1 MSKYKLTELLNEY
14 IGGGR
19 IGTLK
24 ISFRDLVDRMEELE
38 KSDEVI
44 VREKSGPSGDGK
56 VNREFEVVA
65 RDSAVPGGNKQE
77 RGFTVYDYKFGFD
90 PGDIDNYEEEYNFSV
105 GGNDID
111 LARKLIGDIEPF
123 GIGENGHVEDFAD
136 EIKEEAI
143 KEPINLKDALDRYSF
158 GEILDT
164 AAEHYEED
172 GEKDMALLARQT
184 AAKFRKMLDDFDG
197 GIKEEKKMDADEVI
211 AIIKMMNP
219 DAKEDLLKKI
229 ADMGK
234 KVDEIE
240 EISSLKVEVDK
251 DEVKMHLDQYRK
263 GAIDGDDL
271 AQAIEEIV
279 FGEIKA
285 PGMKE
290 STGPSA
296 KAETEDDVV
305 NVDKVAGPSAKGKG
319 YSSAVDAERSESGKE
334 QDDITQT
341 TKPMYK
347 ESLKISEIA
356 ENMYI
361 DDDEFEM
368 EMVID
373 RAKEIAPILKG
384 IDMDIIVDFVKTHR
398 QDIRGASDEEIRDEF
413 ENFRSVNY
421 DYIDEDL
428 KQHFKRFK

>member
-1 MSKYKLTELLNEY
+1 MSKYKLTNLLNEY

-24 ISFRDLVDRMEELE
+24 TSYRDLVDRMEELE

-44 VREKSGPSGDGK
+44 VRELSGPSGDGK

-77 RGFTVYDYKFGFD
+77 RGFTIYDYKFGFD
-90 PGDIDNYEEEYNFSV
+90 PGDMDHSEEEYDFSV

-111 LARKLIGDIEPF
+111 LARKLIGDIEPY
-123 GIGENGHVEDFAD
+123 GINENGHVEDFA
-136 EIKEEAI
+136 
-143 KEPINLKDALDRYSF
+143 
-158 GEILDT
+158 
-164 AAEHYEED
+164 
-172 GEKDMALLARQT
+172 
-184 AAKFRKMLDDFDG
+184 
-197 GIKEEKKMDADEVI
+197 
-211 AIIKMMNP
+211 
-219 DAKEDLLKKI
+219 
-229 ADMGK
+229 
-234 KVDEIE
+234 DEIE

-285 PGMKE
+285 PGMEE
-290 STGPSA
+290 STGPSD

-347 ESLKISEIA
+347 ESLKLSKIA
-356 ENMYI
+356 EEGMYI
-361 DDDEFEM
+361 DHDDFMDEIY
-368 EMVID
+368 VA

-384 IDMDIIVDFVKTHR
+384 IDMDIIVDFVKTHHE
-398 QDIRGASDEEIRDEF
+398 DIRGASDEEIKDEF

>member
-1 MSKYKLTELLNEY
+1 MDDLENSSK
-14 IGGGR
+14 
-19 IGTLK
+19 
-24 ISFRDLVDRMEELE
+24 
-38 KSDEVI
+38 VI
-44 VREKSGPSGDGK
+44 VREKGSSADGK
-56 VNREFEVVA
+56 VYREFEVVD

-90 PGDIDNYEEEYNFSV
+90 PGDIDNYEEEYDFSI

-111 LARKLIGDIEPF
+111 LAMKLIDGVKPFNIE
-123 GIGENGHVEDFAD
+123 ENGHVEDFAD
-136 EIKEEAI
+136 EIQE
-143 KEPINLKDALDRYSF
+143 
-158 GEILDT
+158 
-164 AAEHYEED
+164 
-172 GEKDMALLARQT
+172 
-184 AAKFRKMLDDFDG
+184 
-197 GIKEEKKMDADEVI
+197 GISVK
-211 AIIKMMNP
+211 
-219 DAKEDLLKKI
+219 
-229 ADMGK
+229 
-234 KVDEIE
+234 
-240 EISSLKVEVDK
+240 VDK

-285 PGMKE
+285 PGMEE
-290 STGPSA
+290 STGPSD

-347 ESLKISEIA
+347 ESLKISDIA
-356 ENMYI
+356 EEMYI
-361 DDDEFEM
+361 DEEM
-368 EMVID
+368 EMVVD

-384 IDMDIIVDFVKTHR
+384 IDMDIIIDFVKTHK
-398 QDIRGASDEEIRDEF
+398 QDIRGASDEEIKDEF